1 MDKRIKDFIRTILRN
16 RVGEKILIELNQRNK
31 WFRKLVP
38 SENVYP
44 PETFRIAQRDGV
56 FYQLDISDVI
66 GHSLFFFNYYFA
78 PLEVFNLLRTDS
90 VFIDVGANIG
100 TVAMRAANICVSGH
114 VYAFEPDPNH
124 VKSLKINQ
132 QLNSFSNITIIP
144 RALGSKPSQAVLSK
158 LEQRNAGMSRILPLE
173 HANRYNS
180 NPIEI
185 VTLDDEMEQLR
196 PSRIDLI
203 KIDVEG
209 YEFHV
214 LMGAQKTIA
223 RYQPILIIE
232 VIDANLQVHQLS
244 SANVIDLLQSWGYEI
259 IDLKTRQ
266 PILAGAKIE
275 TDILCS
281 PQKRN

>member
-31 WFRKLVP
+31 WFRKLVS
-38 SENVYP
+38 SENAYP

-78 PLEVFNLLRTDS
+78 PLEVFNLLRTGS

-100 TVAMRAANICVSGH
+100 TVAMRAAKICVSGH

-158 LEQRNAGMSRILPLE
+158 LEQRNAGMNRILPPE
-173 HANRYNS
+173 HVNRYNS
-180 NPIEI
+180 NPIEV

-196 PSRIDLI
+196 PSRVDLI

-223 RYQPILIIE
+223 RYQPILIVE

-244 SANVIDLLQSWGYEI
+244 SANVINLLQSWGYEI

>member
-31 WFRKLVP
+31 WFRKLVS
-38 SENVYP
+38 SENAYP
-44 PETFRIAQRDGV
+44 RETFRIAQRDGV

-90 VFIDVGANIG
+90 VVVDVGANIG
-100 TVAMRAANICVSGH
+100 TVAMWAAKICVSGH
-114 VYAFEPDPNH
+114 VYSFEPDPNH

-158 LEQRNAGMSRILPLE
+158 LEQCNAGMNRILPPE

-180 NPIEI
+180 NPIEV

-196 PSRIDLI
+196 PSRVDLI

-223 RYQPILIIE
+223 RYQPILIVE

-244 SANVIDLLQSWGYEI
+244 SANVINLLQSWGYEI